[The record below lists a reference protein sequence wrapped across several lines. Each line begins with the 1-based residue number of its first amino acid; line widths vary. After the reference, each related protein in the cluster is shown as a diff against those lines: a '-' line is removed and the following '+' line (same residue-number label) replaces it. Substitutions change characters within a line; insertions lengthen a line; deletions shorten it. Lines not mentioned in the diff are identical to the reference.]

1 MTTKAPSNVKSAD
14 PASQEAVAYAS
25 VEGIPTLEPH
35 DLDRLGYC
43 VWLWMTNR
51 RDTLEQAVRNANAR
65 LKISHEEA
73 VRIIQDRLRQH
84 GVSL

>member
-1 MTTKAPSNVKSAD
+1 MTTKAPSSVRPADAASPESIAYSA
-14 PASQEAVAYAS
+14 

-43 VWLWMTNR
+43 VWIWLTTR
-51 RDTLEQAVRNANAR
+51 RDSLEQAIKNANAR
-65 LKISHEEA
+65 LTISQEEA
-73 VRIIQDRLRQH
+73 TRRIRERLQQL